1 MLLVRLA
8 DVAEQLRKAQ
18 CEKRLPLPLVL
29 EPLAFRSNLR
39 LKQSDLVDEPFSR
52 IAVPFPLN
60 ASPRAIRRKDVSL
73 PAPWDGH
80 REGHG

>member
-39 LKQSDLVDEPFSR
+39 LKQSDLVDEPFLSHCC
-52 IAVPFPLN
+52 PPLN